1 MEFLPVLFLC
11 FSNLNNMNPLLVFGV
26 IAAYFLL
33 LILIGYLTSR
43 KSDSLTFYN
52 GNKESPWYL
61 VAFGMVGASLSGV
74 TFISVPGEV
83 GNTNWSYLQFVM
95 GNMVGYAVI
104 ALILIPLFYRMNLIS
119 IYEYLRDRFGPRS
132 YISGSVIFLVSQ
144 TIGASFRLFLAA
156 AVLQIAFFDAFGIP
170 FYVSVFTTIV
180 LIWLY
185 TFKGGIKTIVW
196 TDTLQTTFLLLAVII
211 SIVIIS
217 DHLNLNGTAMITL
230 VVESDLSD
238 IFVWDGLSSQ
248 NFFKMFIAGIFITIC
263 MNGLDQNVMQK
274 NLTCKNQ
281 QEAQKNIFWF
291 SISFFISTL
300 FFLAL
305 GVLIYHYAF
314 QNNINIPAASD
325 ELYPLLALNHFGT
338 IAGVTFMIGIVAA
351 AFSSADSALTA
362 LTTAFC
368 IDILKL
374 PSRKSANQEGIRR
387 GVHIMFSLI
396 MFATIVLFDQIN
408 DKSVVSAVFKAAGFT
423 YGPLLGLY
431 GFGLSNKL
439 MIRDKWVPIIC
450 ILSPLASYILD
461 RNASAWFGGYQFGF
475 EILLINAA
483 ITFIGLMIAVKRRK
497 HSAS

>member
-1 MEFLPVLFLC
+1 M
-11 FSNLNNMNPLLVFGV
+11 SPLLVFGV
-26 IAAYFLL
+26 IASYFLL

-83 GNTNWSYLQFVM
+83 GNTSWAYLQFVM

-211 SIVIIS
+211 SMVIIS
-217 DHLNLNGTAMITL
+217 NHLDLSGREMLNL

-238 IFVWDGLSSQ
+238 IFVWDGLSSE
-248 NFFKMFIAGIFITIC
+248 NFFKMFIAGIFITIS
-263 MNGLDQNVMQK
+263 MNGLDQNIMQK

-281 QEAQKNIFWF
+281 QEAQKNILWF
-291 SISFFISTL
+291 SISFFISTI

-314 QNNINIPAASD
+314 QNNIQIPAASD
-325 ELYPLLALNHFGT
+325 ELYPLLALDHFGA

-368 IDILKL
+368 IDILNL
-374 PSRKSANQEGIRR
+374 PDRKGVNQERIRL

-396 MFATIVLFDQIN
+396 MFGTIVLFDQIN

-431 GFGLSNKL
+431 IFGLSNKL
-439 MIRDKWVPIIC
+439 IIKDKWVPAIC

-483 ITFIGLMIAVKRRK
+483 ITFIGLVLVVERRE
-497 HSAS
+497 HTTS

>member
-1 MEFLPVLFLC
+1 
-11 FSNLNNMNPLLVFGV
+11 
-26 IAAYFLL
+26 
-33 LILIGYLTSR
+33 
-43 KSDSLTFYN
+43 
-52 GNKESPWYL
+52 
-61 VAFGMVGASLSGV
+61 
-74 TFISVPGEV
+74 
-83 GNTNWSYLQFVM
+83 
-95 GNMVGYAVI
+95 
-104 ALILIPLFYRMNLIS
+104 
-119 IYEYLRDRFGPRS
+119 YEYLRDRFGPRS

-156 AVLQIAFFDAFGIP
+156 AVRQIAFFDAFGIP

-211 SIVIIS
+211 SMVIIS
-217 DHLNLNGTAMITL
+217 NHLDLSGREMLNL

-238 IFVWDGLSSQ
+238 IFVWDGLSSE
-248 NFFKMFIAGIFITIC
+248 NFFKMFIAGIFITIA
-263 MNGLDQNVMQK
+263 MNGLDQNIMQK

-281 QEAQKNIFWF
+281 QEAQKNILWF
-291 SISFFISTL
+291 SISFFISTI

-314 QNNINIPAASD
+314 QNNIQIPAASD
-325 ELYPLLALNHFGT
+325 ELYPLLALDHFGA
-338 IAGVTFMIGIVAA
+338 IAGVIFMIGIVAA

-368 IDILKL
+368 IDILNL
-374 PSRKSANQEGIRR
+374 PDRKGVNQERIRL

-396 MFATIVLFDQIN
+396 MFGTIVLFDQIN

-431 GFGLSNKL
+431 IFGLSNKL
-439 MIRDKWVPIIC
+439 IIKDKWVPAIC
-450 ILSPLASYILD
+450 I
-461 RNASAWFGGYQFGF
+461 
-475 EILLINAA
+475 
-483 ITFIGLMIAVKRRK
+483 
-497 HSAS
+497 